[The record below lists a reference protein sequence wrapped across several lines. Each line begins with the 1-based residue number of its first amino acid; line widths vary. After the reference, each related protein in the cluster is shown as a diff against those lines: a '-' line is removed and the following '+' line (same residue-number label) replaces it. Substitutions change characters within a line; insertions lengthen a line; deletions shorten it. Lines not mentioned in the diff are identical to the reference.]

1 MRREPVHPI
10 DYRYGDPAVLELF
23 TEREKYKTMI
33 EVEKTVA
40 EVQSDLGLIPKE
52 AAEVI
57 SQFAKKEVDVEA
69 IKRLE
74 AETKHEVAA
83 LVAYIEKSCGE
94 YGRFVHFG
102 LTSNDVID
110 TSNAIIIQKAGAI
123 ILEHLL
129 NLIKIL
135 ARKALENRSTLCVA
149 RTHGIHAEPYV
160 FGLKLSVWLWEV
172 SRSYTKIKEALED
185 MRYGKI
191 SGAVGT
197 YLIVGEKGMEVEK
210 IALNKLGLKQPAIA
224 TQVVSRDLYARLV
237 VEIAILSSILDKIST
252 EIRNLQRTEID
263 EVREKFVAKQVGSSA
278 MPHKRNPINCE
289 KVSGIARVLRGL
301 SVSMLENIV
310 LWHERDLSNSSVER
324 LVLPEVFGLLS
335 EQLVTLQRVVED
347 LEINKEKMIE
357 NLKLTNGRIY
367 SELLLTE
374 LIKRGM
380 SRKKAHSIVSAVSDK
395 VEVSGTNLFE
405 VAKQHNE
412 ISDLIKEEELK
423 SLFNQEAF
431 LRIVEKIILRTI
443 EESEKIIGQK
453 LVS

>member
-40 EVQSDLGLIPKE
+40 EVQSNLGLIPKE
-52 AAEVI
+52 AAEAI
-57 SQFAKKEVDVEA
+57 SQFAKKEIDVEE
-69 IKRLE
+69 IKKLE

-83 LVAYIEKSCGE
+83 LVSYIEKNCGDH
-94 YGRFVHFG
+94 GRFVHFG

-110 TSNAIIIQKAGAI
+110 TSNAIIIQKAGKI

-129 NLIKIL
+129 SLMKIL
-135 ARKALENRSTLCVA
+135 AKRALENRSTICVA

-160 FGLKLSVWLWEV
+160 FGLKFSVWLWEV
-172 SRSYTKIKEALED
+172 SRSYAKIKEALED

-197 YLIVGEKGMEVEK
+197 YLIMGEKGIEVEK
-210 IALNKLGLKQPAIA
+210 IALSKLGLKQPAVA
-224 TQVVSRDLYARLV
+224 TQILSRDLYARLI
-237 VEIAILSSILDKIST
+237 VEIAILSAILDKIAT

-263 EVREKFVAKQVGSSA
+263 EVREKFATEQVGSSA

-301 SVSMLENIV
+301 AISMLEDIV
-310 LWHERDLSNSSVER
+310 LWHERDLSNSSTER

-335 EQLVTLQRVVED
+335 EQLVTVKKVIKD
-347 LEINKEKMIE
+347 LEINKERMIT
-357 NLKLTNGRIY
+357 NLELTNGKIY

-374 LIKRGM
+374 LVKRGM
-380 SRKKAHSIVSAVSDK
+380 PRKNAHSLVSAVSDK
-395 VEVSGTNLFE
+395 VEESKTNFFE
-405 VAKQHNE
+405 LAKQYRE
-412 ISDLIKEEELK
+412 ISSLIKEEDLK
-423 SLFNQEAF
+423 NLFNQGAF
-431 LRIVEKIILRTI
+431 LRVVEKIILRVI
-443 EESEKIIGQK
+443 DESEKIVGQS
-453 LVS
+453 LVN

>member
-1 MRREPVHPI
+1 MWREPVHPI
-10 DYRYGDPAVLELF
+10 DYRYGDPTILELF

-57 SQFAKKEVDVEA
+57 SQFAKKDVDVGA

-74 AETKHEVAA
+74 SETKHEVAA
-83 LVAYIEKSCGE
+83 LVSYIEKNCGD

-110 TSNAIIIQKAGAI
+110 TSNAIIIQKAGTI
-123 ILEHLL
+123 ILKHLL

-135 ARKALENRSTLCVA
+135 AEKALENKNTICVA

-160 FGLKLSVWLWEV
+160 FGLKLSVWVWEV
-172 SRSYTKIKEALED
+172 SRSYAKIKDALED

-197 YLIVGEKGMEVEK
+197 YLILGEKGIEVER
-210 IALNKLGLKQPAIA
+210 IALSKLGLKQPAIT
-224 TQVVSRDLYARLV
+224 TQILSRDLYARLI
-237 VEIAILSSILDKIST
+237 VEMTILSAILDKIAT

-263 EVREKFVAKQVGSSA
+263 EVREKFVSEQVGSSA

-301 SVSMLENIV
+301 TVSMLENIV
-310 LWHERDLSNSSVER
+310 LWHERDLSNSSTER
-324 LVLPEVFGLLS
+324 LVLPEIFGLLS
-335 EQLVTLQRVVED
+335 EQLVTIQKVVKD
-347 LEINKEKMIE
+347 LEINKERMLK
-357 NLKLTNGRIY
+357 NLELTNGKIY

-380 SRKKAHSIVSAVSDK
+380 SRKKAHSIVSAISDI
-395 VEVSGTNLFE
+395 VEESKTNFFE
-405 VAKQHNE
+405 VAKQREE
-412 ISDLIKEEELK
+412 ISSLIKEEDLK
-423 SLFNQEAF
+423 SLFDQEAF
-431 LRIVEKIILRTI
+431 LRVTERIILRVI
-443 EESEKIIGQK
+443 SESEKVVGQTI
-453 LVS
+453 VN